1 LDTHIKRRLKP
12 QLSLQLS
19 FLLQLLQILVMLL
32 GANLVLADGV
42 RLDATILAIDSQ
54 LLGDLTHSCDCPRV
68 RLGCPASPILTMLFC
83 NIDVPVIE
91 ITRQVAAGAAS
102 LTRNR
107 IARLEHDDI
116 VPASDQL
123 EGNVGAGNAAPYD
136 AHMSGK
142 LLIESWEGGDLVI
155 GLFEGPDRVG

>member
-1 LDTHIKRRLKP
+1 
-12 QLSLQLS
+12 
-19 FLLQLLQILVMLL
+19 MLL
-32 GANLVLADGV
+32 GADLVLADGV
-42 RLDATILAIDSQ
+42 RLDATVLAIDSQ
-54 LLGDLTHSCDCPRV
+54 LLRNLTHSCDCPRV
-68 RLGCPASPILTMLFC
+68 RLRCPASPFLTMLFC

-91 ITRQVAAGAAS
+91 IARQVAAGAAS

-136 AHMSGK
+136 ADMGGK